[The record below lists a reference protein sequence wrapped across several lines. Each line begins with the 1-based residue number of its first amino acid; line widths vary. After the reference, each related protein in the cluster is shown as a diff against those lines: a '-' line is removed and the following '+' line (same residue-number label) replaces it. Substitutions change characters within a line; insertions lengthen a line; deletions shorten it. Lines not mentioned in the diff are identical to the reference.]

1 MTISAVNFNF
11 SPVIGK
17 KYNDISFGKYVNS
30 GNNNGDSFQIGRD
43 PKAEELYKIKKFGE
57 LISCKGAKLKPDEAN
72 IAVLN
77 RYEGKTL
84 EDYIF
89 AILQGFDIEEAE
101 TYAKYEL
108 SGFYSDYENEF
119 EKNPYSKHRPTDILS
134 FMKKHELTQDEAF
147 YPIGMEMDEET
158 IRKYKVFLTVLK
170 HNNKDNPLSKEHL
183 KLIADEA
190 VKSVNND
197 RETKRKQIAKNLTIS
212 QQIPS
217 DFAEL
222 ISQSPVLLSRVDVIK
237 GMFPINQNNGKYPI
251 KPYKP
256 ISRENFIKIL
266 SNKII
271 INDFDR
277 FVGLISVDKR
287 TNEPVNKKMR
297 ALNLNEAYHFIA
309 KKLPNSDI
317 NTFIFYCNCGIK
329 PSEAARMLASEKE

>member
-1 MTISAVNFNF
+1 MTISAVNLNF
-11 SPVIGK
+11 SPVNGK
-17 KYNDISFGKYVNS
+17 KYNNISFGKYVNN
-30 GNNNGDSFQIGRD
+30 GNNSGDSFQISID
-43 PKAEELYKIKKFGE
+43 SKSEELNKIRKFGE
-57 LISCKGAKLKPDEAN
+57 LISCKGPKLKPDEAN

-77 RYEGKTL
+77 GYEGKTL
-84 EDYIF
+84 EDYVF
-89 AILQGFDIEEAE
+89 AIHQGFDIEEAE
-101 TYAKYEL
+101 TYAEYEL

-119 EKNPYSKHRPTDILS
+119 EKNPYSKHRPTDILF

-170 HNNKDNPLSKEHL
+170 HNNTEDKEHL

-197 RETKRKQIAKNLTIS
+197 REAKRKQIVNNLTIS
-212 QQIPS
+212 KHIPC
-217 DFAEL
+217 DMAEL
-222 ISQSPVLLSRVDVIK
+222 ISKSPVLLSRVDVIK

-256 ISRENFIKIL
+256 ISRKNFIKIL
-266 SNKII
+266 SNETI

-287 TNEPVNKKMR
+287 TNEPVSKKMR

-329 PSEAARMLASEKE
+329 PSEAAEMLASEKE